1 MNKKDFFADLILPL
15 PLNQLFTYSVPE
27 SMIANCKEGKRAVVQ
42 FGAKKIYSAI
52 IKKIHNNK
60 PADYKVKP
68 ILNIL
73 DKQIIINKHQF
84 KLWDWIADYYMCT
97 LGEVYKAALPSGLRL
112 ESSTIIKYN
121 ENFFDTYDAE
131 KGVKFT
137 KKEEDVLKFLSEN
150 KNLQLSDINK
160 FFSSNTVISYIK
172 SLQEKGA
179 VNIEE
184 SLKNKYIEKTESYIC
199 LSEKLNSE
207 EEINLILDSL
217 KRANKQA
224 ELLLNFLELTENEN
238 KFELKEVSKKELL
251 QKSGFSDA
259 ILRELKKKNIL
270 KINKKSISR
279 LLDDQNQEILVPKEL
294 NEAQN
299 NALIEIKT
307 HFKTKDTVLLHGVTS
322 SGKTEIYIHLIN
334 EYLKRGKQILYLLP
348 EIALTTQIITRLKKH
363 FGNKIGVYHSKFNNA
378 ERVEIWNNISIENET
393 NLSKYQIILGVRSS
407 LFLPFSNL
415 GLIIIDEEHENT
427 FKQYNPA
434 PRYHAKDS
442 ALVLSKIHNAKTLLG
457 SATPSIE
464 SYFNTKTSKFGLVE
478 LMSRYKNISMP
489 EIIVTSVKEAR
500 RKKQMKAN
508 FTPVLLESI
517 TKALNNNEQVI
528 LFQNRRGFSH
538 YIECGNCGWI
548 PKCEHCDVS
557 LTYHRNTNQLVCHY
571 CGYSY
576 ANPSSCKN
584 CKSTDIKTRGFG
596 TEKIEEELGIFFPN
610 HIIARMDLD
619 TTTKKNAFAK
629 IISDFENGLI
639 NILIGTQMVTKGL
652 DFDNVSLVGILDADQ
667 MLNFPDFRA
676 YERSYQLM
684 AQVSGRAGRKN
695 KQGKVIIQ
703 TMNPKNVIVKQVVK
717 NNYVNMFERQAS
729 ERQQFAY
736 PPFYRLINISI
747 KHKRIEVVETVANYY
762 AKELKKLIKSKI
774 LGPEYP
780 IVNRIQTYYIKNI
793 LMKIDKKGNLQRT
806 KYIIKH
812 IAEHIKKVD
821 KFKSV
826 QIIYD
831 VDVQ

>member
-1 MNKKDFFADLILPL
+1 MRQLYVDLILPV
-15 PLNQLFTYSVPE
+15 PINQLFTYSIPE
-27 SMIANCKEGKRAVVQ
+27 SMVDDCEEGKRVVVQ
-42 FGAKKIYSAI
+42 FGGRKIYSAI
-52 IKKIHNNK
+52 IKKVHNNK
-60 PADYKVKP
+60 PTDYKTKP
-68 ILNIL
+68 ILSIL
-73 DKQIIINKHQF
+73 DKKAIINEKQF

-112 ESSTIIKYN
+112 ESNTVIQYN
-121 ENFFDTYDAE
+121 ESFFETYDIRNDA
-131 KGVKFT
+131 KFT
-137 KKEEDVLKFLSEN
+137 KKEEEVLNLLSEN
-150 KNLQLSDINK
+150 KKLQLSDVNK

-184 SLKNKYIEKTESYIC
+184 SLKNKYKEKTESYVC
-199 LSEKLNSE
+199 LSEKLKSE
-207 EEINLILDSL
+207 KEINLALDSL
-217 KRANKQA
+217 KRANKQV
-224 ELLLNFLELTENEN
+224 ELLLHFLEFTKNEK
-238 KFELKEVSKKELL
+238 KFELKEISKKELL

-259 ILRELKKKNIL
+259 ILRELKKKDIL

-279 LLDDQNQEILVPKEL
+279 LLDEQNQEILAPKEL
-294 NEAQN
+294 NVAQN
-299 NALIEIKT
+299 KALIEIKS
-307 HFKTKDTVLLHGVTS
+307 HFKNKDTVLLHGVTS
-322 SGKTEIYIHLIN
+322 SGKTEIYIHLI
-334 EYLKRGKQILYLLP
+334 EDYLKKSKQILYLLP
-348 EIALTTQIITRLKKH
+348 EIALTTQIIERLKKH
-363 FGNKIGVYHSKFNNA
+363 FGNKIGVYHSKFSNA
-378 ERVEIWNNISIENET
+378 ERVEIWNNVSTEYEN

-464 SYFNTKTSKFGLVE
+464 SYFNTKIGKFGLVE
-478 LMSRYKNISMP
+478 LTSRYKNISMP
-489 EIIVTSVKEAR
+489 EIIVTSVKEAK

-508 FTPVLLESI
+508 FTPVLLEGI
-517 TKALNNNEQVI
+517 TNALDNNEQVI
-528 LFQNRRGFSH
+528 LFQNRRGFSP
-538 YIECGNCGWI
+538 YVECGNCGWI
-548 PKCEHCDVS
+548 PRCEHCDVS

-576 ANPSSCKN
+576 ANIKSCKN

-610 HIIARMDLD
+610 HIISRMDLD

-629 IISDFENGLI
+629 IISDFEQGNV

-667 MLNFPDFRA
+667 MLNFPNFRA

-703 TMNPKNVIVKQVVK
+703 TMNPKNVIIKQVVE
-717 NNYVNMFERQAS
+717 NNYISMFERQAA
-729 ERQQFAY
+729 ERQQFDY
-736 PPFYRLINISI
+736 PPFYKLINISI
-747 KHKRIEVVETVANYY
+747 KHKKIEIVETVANYY

-780 IVNRIQTYYIKNI
+780 LVNRIQTYYIKNI
-793 LMKIDKKGNLQRT
+793 LIKIDRNENLQRT

-812 IAEHIKKVD
+812 IAEHIKKAD
-821 KFKSV
+821 NFKSV

-831 VDVQ
+831 VDVN

>member
-1 MNKKDFFADLILPL
+1 MNKKELFADLILPV
-15 PLNQLFTYSVPE
+15 PLNQLFTYSIPE
-27 SMIANCKEGKRAVVQ
+27 NMADDCVEGKRAVVQ
-42 FGAKKIYSAI
+42 FGGRKIYSAI
-52 IKKIHNNK
+52 IKKVHNNK
-60 PADYKVKP
+60 PTDYKVKP
-68 ILNIL
+68 VLSIL
-73 DKQIIINKHQF
+73 DKHAIINKKQF
-84 KLWDWIADYYMCT
+84 KLWNWIADYYMCT

-112 ESSTIIKYN
+112 ESNTVIQYN
-121 ENFFDTYDAE
+121 ESFFETYDAE
-131 KGVKFT
+131 NDVKFT
-137 KKEEDVLKFLSEN
+137 KKEEEVLNLLLEN
-150 KNLQLSDINK
+150 KKLQLSDVNK
-160 FFSSNTVISYIK
+160 FFSSNNVISYIK

-184 SLKNKYIEKTESYIC
+184 SLKNKYKEKTESYVC
-199 LSEKLNSE
+199 LSEKLKSE
-207 EEINLILDSL
+207 NEINLALDSL

-224 ELLLNFLELTENEN
+224 ELLLHFLELTENED
-238 KFELKEVSKKELL
+238 KFELKEISKKELL
-251 QKSGFSDA
+251 KKSGFSDA
-259 ILRELKKKNIL
+259 ILRELKKKEIL
-270 KINKKSISR
+270 KISKKSISR
-279 LLDDQNQEILVPKEL
+279 LLDEQNQEILISKEL
-294 NEAQN
+294 NKAQN
-299 NALIEIKT
+299 KAISEIKS
-307 HFKTKDTVLLHGVTS
+307 HFKNKDTVLLHGVTS
-322 SGKTEIYIHLIN
+322 SGKTEIYIHLIE
-334 EYLKRGKQILYLLP
+334 EYLKKGKQILYLLP

-363 FGNKIGVYHSKFNNA
+363 FGNKIGVYHSKFSNA
-378 ERVEIWNNISIENET
+378 ERVEIWNNISTENE
-393 NLSKYQIILGVRSS
+393 NDLSKYQIILGVRSS

-464 SYFNTKTSKFGLVE
+464 SYFNTKTGKFGLVE
-478 LMSRYKNISMP
+478 LTSRYKNISMP

-508 FTPVLLESI
+508 FTPVLLENI
-517 TKALNNNEQVI
+517 KNTLDNNEQVI
-528 LFQNRRGFSH
+528 LFQNRRGFSP
-538 YIECGNCGWI
+538 YVECGNCGWI
-548 PKCEHCDVS
+548 PRCEHCDVS

-576 ANPSSCKN
+576 ANLTSCKN

-629 IISDFENGLI
+629 IISDFEQGNV

-652 DFDNVSLVGILDADQ
+652 DFDNVSFVGILDADQ

-703 TMNPKNVIVKQVVK
+703 TMNPKNVIIKQVVE
-717 NNYVNMFERQAS
+717 NNYISMFERQAA
-729 ERQQFAY
+729 ERQQFGY

-747 KHKRIEVVETVANYY
+747 KHKKIEIVETVANYY
-762 AKELKKLIKSKI
+762 ATELRKLIKSKI

-780 IVNRIQTYYIKNI
+780 LVNRIQTYYIKNI
-793 LMKIDKKGNLQRT
+793 LIKIDRKENLQRT
-806 KYIIKH
+806 KHIIKH
-812 IAEHIKKVD
+812 IAEHIKKAD

-826 QIIYD
+826 QIVYD